1 MRTAYLPENYR
12 KALIR
17 LLSHRNSFIVQYP
30 EPRPNNAHRWFF
42 VMSPKSKQSQAI
54 PDDVGKYLV
63 VAGWIAPELDDEEY
77 QVQIALG
84 SIDCRVYK
92 IAPVKQKEEIKKEI
106 EDVS

>member
-1 MRTAYLPENYR
+1 MRGEYLPENYR
-12 KALIR
+12 ETLIR

-42 VMSPKSKQSQAI
+42 VSSSKSKQSQAI
-54 PDDVGKYLV
+54 SDGVGKYLV
-63 VAGWIAPELDDEEY
+63 AAGWIVPELSDEEY

-92 IAPVKQKEEIKKEI
+92 IASVKTEGRDKEEVE
-106 EDVS
+106 S